1 MSIARTKLYV
11 PTLWTCSKCGTKVR
25 THVDTYPVECR
36 HESHRRETIVM
47 TPELEEVANAS

>member
-1 MSIARTKLYV
+1 MSVTRTKLYV
-11 PTLWTCSKCGTKVR
+11 PTLWTCAKCGTRVR